1 MKWSDTVGEMAK
13 ALAAVQAEITNPAQ
27 DAQNPFLKNRFT
39 SLPALLDHVR
49 PILSANGLSIS
60 QHPTSSD
67 CGSLVGVDTML
78 LHTSGEWLVSSC
90 QIPISAEKGKS
101 TAQVAGSVI
110 TYLRRYGVASVLGVA
125 SDPDTDGALP
135 TAKHTTTTTTGGDDE
150 PLPDVAF

>member
-1 MKWSDTVGEMAK
+1 MQWSDTVGELAK

-60 QHPTSSD
+60 QHISS
-67 CGSLVGVDTML
+67 CVGEGAVGVDTILM
-78 LHTSGEWLVSSC
+78 HCSGEWLASSC
-90 QIPISAEKGKS
+90 HLPVAPEKGKS

-135 TAKHTTTTTTGGDDE
+135 AAKHTTTTTTGGDDE